1 MCRAAAA
8 ATATLATAL
17 LEGRQLGC
25 KLVASGS
32 ACRAAVAVVTTVTA
46 VAGGSAAASQV
57 VEQPVSLFDGLVLEV
72 RVAGDEDAAHAAR
85 ELAHARRRGYVPP
98 LRVRTTATLAT
109 QALVAAHLFRAQFFF
124 SRSPQWPGRG
134 LPAASRSQGFKWEK
148 KTPL

>member
-25 KLVASGS
+25 KLVTSGS

-46 VAGGSAAASQV
+46 VAGGSAASQV
-57 VEQPVSLFDGLVLEV
+57 VEQPVCLFDGLVLEV
-72 RVAGDEDAAHAAR
+72 RVAGDEDAVHAAR

-98 LRVRTTATLAT
+98 LRVRTTATLAA
-109 QALVAAHLFRAQFFF
+109 QALVAAHRVLGAILFLA
-124 SRSPQWPGRG
+124 G
-134 LPAASRSQGFKWEK
+134 LRLS
-148 KTPL
+148 